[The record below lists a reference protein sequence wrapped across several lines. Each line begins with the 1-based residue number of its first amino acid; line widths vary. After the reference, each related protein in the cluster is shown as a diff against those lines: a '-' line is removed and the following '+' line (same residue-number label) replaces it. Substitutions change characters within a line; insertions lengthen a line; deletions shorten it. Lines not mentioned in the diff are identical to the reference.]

1 MEKEVDASGVEPK
14 ASYLKARMALAGT
27 CYRCWNIIC
36 NYLHDLP
43 AADFADGKMNRCL
56 DALENAGDT
65 GSREPGML
73 SELYRTKGLSNRADK
88 IPPRCP
94 PIPPPIGWERR
105 GNSRRTRIVPRRFVE
120 QRRVP
125 GRNACFKKNR
135 RLILLIIPLLPSP
148 FSFCILPFAFTVPSH
163 G

>member
-1 MEKEVDASGVEPK
+1 LCKLAEKDAGPWLTNLVEVLEARRIRMEKEVDASGVEPK

-73 SELYRTKGLSNRADK
+73 SELCRTKGLRKKEAD
-88 IPPRCP
+88 PAHHPAAAL
-94 PIPPPIGWERR
+94 
-105 GNSRRTRIVPRRFVE
+105 SF
-120 QRRVP
+120 
-125 GRNACFKKNR
+125 F
-135 RLILLIIPLLPSP
+135 ILH
-148 FSFCILPFAFTVPSH
+148 FAFCL
-163 G
+163 